1 MCLVLFYFFF
11 SFSARFFVVLCAVTE
26 MSLAECSLISQAI
39 DFAQGC
45 FVLGFF
51 VFVCVCVFI
60 QGLLQ

>member
-1 MCLVLFYFFF
+1 MPFFF
-11 SFSARFFVVLCAVTE
+11 SSRFLVVLYAVTR

-51 VFVCVCVFI
+51 FFI
-60 QGLLQ
+60 VVVECT